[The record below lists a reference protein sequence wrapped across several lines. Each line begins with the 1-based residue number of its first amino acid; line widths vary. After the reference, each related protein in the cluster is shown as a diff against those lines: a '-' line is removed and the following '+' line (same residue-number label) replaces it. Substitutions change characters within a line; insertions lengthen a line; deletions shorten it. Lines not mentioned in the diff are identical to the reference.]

1 MDFDKHIKELFEAYS
16 EQPSVDCWDK
26 LLTHLD
32 TLPTTPDAG
41 SSSAASSSNA
51 SGISQFVGSVAG
63 KITVA
68 ITSAAVIGGLAYM
81 IFVND
86 SEVIENDEQHAVI
99 AENSTDF
106 IPQEVQDTTYFPS
119 ETYSQEQIS
128 ENTVVLQAIPK
139 DTGKAISQVSTENSN
154 SISEN
159 SSSVVSTP
167 IVSSPQNQNVATHET
182 PKKSNPTEKPQNKED
197 NTAQTNQTQKEEP
210 KQLSPSND
218 ILQETETAKELPK
231 GVDVKLAISSFMSP
245 NGDGINDFF
254 MIENVEQ
261 YFPNKLVVYRRDG
274 IVIFERNNYQND
286 WNAENIPDGVYYYIF
301 NFAHQEQSLMRK
313 GSITIKR

>member
-1 MDFDKHIKELFEAYS
+1 MDFDKHIKELFEAYN

-41 SSSAASSSNA
+41 SSSATSSSNVA
-51 SGISQFVGSVAG
+51 GVSQFIGSVAG
-63 KITVA
+63 KVSIVATSVVA
-68 ITSAAVIGGLAYM
+68 ICGLVYM
-81 IFVND
+81 VFVND
-86 SEVIENDEQHAVI
+86 SEVVENDEQHTEI
-99 AENSTDF
+99 TENSTDL

-119 ETYSQEQIS
+119 ETYPQEQIS
-128 ENTVVLQAIPK
+128 ENIVILQTAVK
-139 DTGKAISQVSTENSN
+139 DTGKTISQTPTENSHV
-154 SISEN
+154 IEN
-159 SSSVVSTP
+159 SSPIVSTP

-197 NTAQTNQTQKEEP
+197 NTAQTNQTQKEDP

-218 ILQETETAKELPK
+218 ILKEDETTKEPPK
-231 GVDVKLAISSFMSP
+231 GVDVQLRISNFISP
-245 NGDGINDFF
+245 NGDGFNDIFI
-254 MIENVEQ
+254 IENVEQ

-286 WNAENIPDGVYYYIF
+286 WNADNIPDGVYYYIF
-301 NFAHQEQSLMRK
+301 TFAHQEQSLMRK